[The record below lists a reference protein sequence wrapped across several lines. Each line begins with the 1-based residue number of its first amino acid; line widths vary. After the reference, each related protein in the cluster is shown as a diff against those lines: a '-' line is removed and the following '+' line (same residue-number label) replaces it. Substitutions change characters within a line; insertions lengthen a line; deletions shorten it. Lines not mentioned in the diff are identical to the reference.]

1 MAHIM
6 ANTNHFYYKII
17 HCKQNSSKYR
27 LNRVHCNCLASQR
40 LDDSFISIIAFSAI
54 HADSLDKYANPT
66 FFSLTVILN
75 LVPVRLLLTIEKK
88 GKDKWLT

>member
-27 LNRVHCNCLASQR
+27 LNRVHCNFLASQR
-40 LDDSFISIIAFSAI
+40 LDDSFISIIAFSTI
-54 HADSLDKYANPT
+54 YADRLD
-66 FFSLTVILN
+66 
-75 LVPVRLLLTIEKK
+75 
-88 GKDKWLT
+88 